1 MNILALETS
10 GIAIGVAALRCDA
23 DGAIEPLAVLGLE
36 ESRQLSRQIIAALEA
51 TLQHAGWTLDEVDA
65 LAVGLGPGSWTS
77 LRIGLTTC
85 KTLAQVRG
93 WQLAGVPTFD
103 AMAQAVWRQAG
114 REQDNSEA
122 TAIEAD
128 GAETQDGTGLPEH
141 FLLLATAPSRPGEVY
156 GKIYECQE
164 DYLSLVQSEWLG
176 SPELMA
182 DTLQTEALA
191 RDTDSPLVLVGL
203 GAAAISEILAAR
215 NEMHFEVSLAVE
227 HIVVEVAIAGA
238 SALMSGEA
246 ADPLELQP
254 LYLAPSA
261 AERNL
266 LGAGSSPKGR

>member
-10 GIAIGVAALRCDA
+10 GMALGVAALRCDA

-36 ESRQLSRQIIAALEA
+36 ESRQLSRQIMTAIEA
-51 TLQHAGWTLDEVDA
+51 TLQHAGWTLDEVDG

-93 WQLAGVPTFD
+93 WPLAGVPTFD

-114 REQDNSEA
+114 QALEA
-122 TAIEAD
+122 TAAIDDEPKGEAD
-128 GAETQDGTGLPEH
+128 GGAGLPEH

-164 DYLSLVQSEWLG
+164 DYLSLVQAEWIG
-176 SPELMA
+176 SPEMMA
-182 DTLQTEALA
+182 DTLQTEAMA
-191 RDTDSPLVLVGL
+191 REVDSPLVLVGP
-203 GAAAISEILAAR
+203 GAASVSQILGER
-215 NEMHFEVSLAVE
+215 NEMHYEVSVVVE

-238 SALMSGEA
+238 NALMSGEA
-246 ADPLELQP
+246 ADPLQLAP

-266 LGAGSSPKGR
+266 FGAAAQKSG